1 MKDKSKSYFIALA
14 TAALVLFLILVPSA
28 ASALPLTITETQ
40 ITTSGNSSNADIY
53 EGKTVWQDTRNGG
66 NPDIYMYDT
75 STKKETRITKSGSAV
90 NPAIYGNLI
99 VWQDTRNG
107 GSDIYKYDLS
117 SKKETRITTSGSS
130 SNPDIYSN
138 KIVWDGGGIFLYDL
152 STGKVTKIAESYS
165 DPDGMGVGYGYADPA
180 IYGNR
185 IAWVKDEYT
194 SDTYYSIEVYDLS
207 TKQVT
212 YSRGGGDVEFSCR
225 SPDINNNRVVWAEW
239 TVDGTN
245 IGVYDFSTKKETY
258 IATTTLPG
266 LQNHAI
272 YSNRIVWDNS
282 IYDLS
287 TKNETKITTGGSA
300 SNPAIYGDRI
310 VWQDSR
316 NGKSNIYMATLSS
329 KPAIVAAFYAPLT
342 SGKVPLTVK
351 FTDKSTGSPT
361 SWYWNFGDKYTSTV
375 KNPVHK
381 YTKAGKYTV
390 TLKVTSAAGSNTV
403 TKSSYI
409 NVLTPPVA
417 AFSAYPVSGKTVK
430 FTDKSTNNPTSWY
443 WNFGD
448 KTTSKLQSPVHK
460 YTQAGKKYT
469 VSLTVKN
476 AAGSS
481 TAKKTITTLR

>member
-14 TAALVLFLILVPSA
+14 AAALVLFLILVPSA

-40 ITTSGNSSNADIY
+40 ITTSGSASNPDIY
-53 EGKTVWQDTRNGG
+53 EGKIVYHDERNGG
-66 NPDIYMYDT
+66 SNIYMYDR
-75 STKKETRITKSGSAV
+75 STKKETQITKYDTNY
-90 NPAIYGNLI
+90 NPAIY
-99 VWQDTRNG
+99 D
-107 GSDIYKYDLS
+107 
-117 SKKETRITTSGSS
+117 
-130 SNPDIYSN
+130 N
-138 KIVWDGGGIFLYDL
+138 KIVYTWG
-152 STGKVTKIAESYS
+152 STTDVDYL
-165 DPDGMGVGYGYADPA
+165 
-180 IYGNR
+180 IYM
-185 IAWVKDEYT
+185 
-194 SDTYYSIEVYDLS
+194 YDLS
-207 TKQVT
+207 TKNT
-212 YSRGGGDVEFSCR
+212 ISMGTFT
-225 SPDINNNRVVWAEW
+225 PN
-239 TVDGTN
+239 DGM
-245 IGVYDFSTKKETY
+245 Y
-258 IATTTLPG
+258 P
-266 LQNHAI
+266 AI
-272 YSNRIVWDNS
+272 YGSRIVWEDAYIWMHDLSTNIDTQIS
-282 IYDLS
+282 SKQFVYNPVIYEDKIVWEDHRDRDYSYIYMYDLSTQNETQITSNGSASNPHIYGDRIVWQDSRNGKSDIYMYDLS

-329 KPAIVAAFYAPLT
+329 KPAIVAAFYASPV

-351 FTDKSTGSPT
+351 FTDKSTGS
-361 SWYWNFGDKYTSTV
+361 SASYLWNFGDKYTSTV

-460 YTQAGKKYT
+460 YTQAGIKYT

>member
-14 TAALVLFLILVPSA
+14 AAALVLFLILVPSA

-99 VWQDTRNG
+99 VWQDARNG

-152 STGKVTKIAESYS
+152 STGKVTKIAEDYIPYDDGS
-165 DPDGMGVGYGYADPA
+165 DYPPEGSWYKTNPV

-185 IAWVKDEYT
+185 IAWLVKGYLSAAEPF
-194 SDTYYSIEVYDLS
+194 SNIGIYDLS
-207 TKQVT
+207 TKKETEIEDAYARV
-212 YSRGGGDVEFSCR
+212 DVYAS
-225 SPDINNNRVVWAEW
+225 SPDIYSDRIVWDEWRYNHSAE
-239 TVDGTN
+239 TDYRY
-245 IGVYDFSTKKETY
+245 IYVYDFSTKYKTQ
-258 IATTTLPG
+258 LPMIG
-266 LQNHAI
+266 SDPRI
-272 YSNRIVWDNS
+272 YGNRIVWDNS

-287 TKNETKITTGGSA
+287 TKIVTKITTGGSA
-300 SNPAIYGDRI
+300 SYPAIYGDRI

-409 NVLTPPVA
+409 NV
-417 AFSAYPVSGKTVK
+417 
-430 FTDKSTNNPTSWY
+430 
-443 WNFGD
+443 
-448 KTTSKLQSPVHK
+448 
-460 YTQAGKKYT
+460 
-469 VSLTVKN
+469 
-476 AAGSS
+476 
-481 TAKKTITTLR
+481 